1 LLEPIDPDR
10 FPQRSP
16 LVALTPIDAS
26 DGESTG
32 ATGADLVYLRL
43 REAILHGRL
52 APGAV
57 VSQVQLARELGV
69 SRTPL
74 REAVRM
80 LQREGL
86 VAGVANRMVRVAPFS
101 IQDVEELYAV
111 RIANEALAIR
121 LTVPTMTADDDA
133 QLERALRDM
142 AQAAEASD
150 TDVWERHH
158 RGFHTLLV
166 SGGGT
171 RLRALLSELYDHA
184 ERYRRL
190 YITSEPRAMSIGAS
204 EHEAIVAACHARDAT
219 QASTDLARHLSRTAL
234 TALMQIAPEH
244 EPSMVRATLRVVL
257 GTDTSPTAP
266 QLKAR

>member
-1 LLEPIDPDR
+1 MSLAPLE
-10 FPQRSP
+10 
-16 LVALTPIDAS
+16 AS
-26 DGESTG
+26 GGEPTS

-43 REAILHGRL
+43 REAILHGHL
-52 APGAV
+52 EPGAI
-57 VSQVQLARELGV
+57 VSQVQLAAELGV

-74 REAVRM
+74 REALRM

-86 VAGVANRMVRVAPFS
+86 VSGEANRMVRVAPFS
-101 IQDVEELYAV
+101 IRDIEELYAV
-111 RIANEALAIR
+111 RIANEALAIC
-121 LTVPTMTADDDA
+121 LTVPGMTADDDA
-133 QLERALRDM
+133 KLEHFLGEM
-142 AQAAEASD
+142 AQTASAGD
-150 TDVWERHH
+150 TDAWERHH

-166 SGGGT
+166 SGGGA
-171 RLRALLSELYDHA
+171 RLCTMLSELYDHA

-190 YITSEPRAMSIGAS
+190 YITSEPRAMSIGTS

-257 GTDTSPTAP
+257 GAEGVSTTP
-266 QLKAR
+266 QLKARL

>member
-1 LLEPIDPDR
+1 MPISDEAD
-10 FPQRSP
+10 
-16 LVALTPIDAS
+16 LTPIDLS
-26 DGESTG
+26 GDPSVNG
-32 ATGADLVYLRL
+32 TGADLVYARL

-52 APGAV
+52 APGLV

-86 VAGVANRMVRVAPFS
+86 VAGEANRMVRVAPLS

-121 LTVPTMTADDDA
+121 LTVPRMTAEDDA
-133 QLERALRDM
+133 ALDECLRLLASF
-142 AQAAEASD
+142 AQQGDIDA
-150 TDVWERHH
+150 WERHH
-158 RGFHTLLV
+158 RAFHTRLV
-166 SGGGT
+166 RGAGS
-171 RLRALLSELYDHA
+171 RLCTLLSELYDHA

-190 YITSEPRAMSIGAS
+190 YITSEPRAMSIGAA
-204 EHEAIVAACHARDAT
+204 EHEAIVAASYQRDAAT
-219 QASTDLARHLSRTAL
+219 AAAELARHLSRTAL

-244 EPSMVRATLRVVL
+244 EPALVRATLRAVL
-257 GTDTSPTAP
+257 DGNVELGAP
-266 QLKAR
+266 AGAPLRRAAR